1 VTGLVDLAGLNDRIL
16 FLGVVWGGFWCAG
29 LNGIDLRGGGWGVG
43 DMVPVSVSSSV
54 QLLLPSFCAV
64 ASSEAGARSHCS
76 FGPFVKVFS
85 DLVELALL
93 SWLLVLW

>member
-1 VTGLVDLAGLNDRIL
+1 
-16 FLGVVWGGFWCAG
+16 
-29 LNGIDLRGGGWGVG
+29 
-43 DMVPVSVSSSV
+43 MVPLSVSSSV